1 MRCPPPI
8 IGLSN
13 PPCQSL
19 CALPPRCKWALAARV
34 WVEPQIVTLVRGCDD
49 QSLSADVKV
58 IFLTNYLVYKG
69 DRQCAPQKAKNT
81 KNKKKIKTCALDL
94 PSFTDAQTTNHVDSR
109 KLSYV

>member
-34 WVEPQIVTLVRGCDD
+34 WVDPQIVTLCVGGD

-58 IFLTNYLVYKG
+58 IFLTNYLVYWG
-69 DRQCAPQKAKNT
+69 DRQCGAQKAKT
-81 KNKKKIKTCALDL
+81 KRI
-94 PSFTDAQTTNHVDSR
+94 
-109 KLSYV
+109 